1 MKFLKEDGTV
11 DDGTPLTDRQVDAIE
26 RFTEYLHE
34 NLCDNSFHGSYGK
47 KRCRDAANDLIP
59 KLDDSAVWSLCTAMS
74 KPEPAPVCDQELI
87 ESVAEKEISL

>member
-11 DDGTPLTDRQVDAIE
+11 DDGTPLTDRQVDTLE
-26 RFTEYLHE
+26 RFTEYIHE
-34 NLCDNSFHGSYGK
+34 HVCNGAYHGSYGRK
-47 KRCRDAANDLIP
+47 PCRDTANDLIP
-59 KLDDSAVWSLCTAMS
+59 KLDDSAVGSLWTLMS